1 MFRTRLHP
9 TSVGLAGGIVLIALW
24 ALLWAWFLSG
34 VVRSAPEKQARQ
46 PGAIPELTRVN
57 DVESRRGHGGRASA
71 IVSPGH
77 YRSTE
82 PL

>member
-24 ALLWAWFLSG
+24 ALLWAWFLIG
-34 VVRSAPEKQARQ
+34 VVRAPEKEARQ
-46 PGAIPELTRVN
+46 PGTIPELARVI
-57 DVESRRGHGGRASA
+57 ERGGR
-71 IVSPGH
+71 

>member
-9 TSVGLAGGIVLIALW
+9 TSVALAGGIVLIALW

-34 VVRSAPEKQARQ
+34 MVRGAPEKQARQ
-46 PGAIPELTRVN
+46 PGAIPELARVI
-57 DVESRRGHGGRASA
+57 ERG
-71 IVSPGH
+71 GH

>member
-24 ALLWAWFLSG
+24 VLLWSWFLIG
-34 VVRSAPEKQARQ
+34 LVRGAPEKQARQ
-46 PGAIPELTRVN
+46 PGAIPELARVD
-57 DVESRRGHGGRASA
+57 DVGSSRGHDGRASA
-71 IVSPGH
+71 IVSPGR